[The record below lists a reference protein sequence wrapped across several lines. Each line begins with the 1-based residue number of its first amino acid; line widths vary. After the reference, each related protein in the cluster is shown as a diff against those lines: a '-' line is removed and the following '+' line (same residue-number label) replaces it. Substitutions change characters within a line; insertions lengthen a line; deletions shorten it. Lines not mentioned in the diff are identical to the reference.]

1 MINYKILAIQSLVP
15 NAIVTILGD
24 KVVWHDERTKPS
36 DTEILDETVR
46 LEYLE
51 EINEYKRQRASE
63 YPAYADYLDGV
74 VKGDQDQIDAYVAA
88 CQAVKDK
95 YPKVEIDETELNSRK
110 AQALADHRLEEY
122 EKAVTRIAQYQVAL
136 GREEVIENQA
146 TGEQIWNEET
156 DQMDDVMTDIVT
168 VTAIDPV
175 EATVDQT
182 TYDEDGVATTTTV
195 ENPLI
200 TADVSERA
208 SAQAVIDAYEA

>member
-175 EATVDQT
+175 EATVEQT